1 MGLIKLSLAELRD
14 TASDF
19 QRASQEVAEVNQRVN
34 GRAAQLLGNW
44 EGVAS
49 QSFMQELA
57 SCQQQT
63 QRTPAIYA
71 EVAAALNATAN
82 RIEQADQES
91 AASQHSVIVS
101 DN

>member
-1 MGLIKLSLAELRD
+1 MGIIKLSLTELRD
-14 TASDF
+14 TASEF
-19 QRASQEVAEVNQRVN
+19 QRASQEVSEINQRVN
-34 GRAAQLLGNW
+34 SRAAQLLAGW

-49 QSFMQELA
+49 QSFMQELG

-71 EVAAALNATAN
+71 EVAQALNMTAN
-82 RIEQADQES
+82 RIEEADQG
-91 AASQHSVIVS
+91 AAAGQHSVIVS